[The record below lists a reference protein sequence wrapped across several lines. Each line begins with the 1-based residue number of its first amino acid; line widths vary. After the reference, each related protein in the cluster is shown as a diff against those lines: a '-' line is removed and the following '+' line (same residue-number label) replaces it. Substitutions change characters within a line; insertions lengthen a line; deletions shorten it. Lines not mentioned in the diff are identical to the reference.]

1 MAAAVTTP
9 VPAPSAKAALPGAND
24 PFAAFPHIPAA
35 VTVEVPVVALTVR
48 DLFRLEKGS
57 IVVTSQ
63 PSGANVPVQ
72 IAGTLVAW
80 GEFQVFA
87 DRLAVRLAELV

>member
-1 MAAAVTTP
+1 MASATP
-9 VPAPSAKAALPGAND
+9 PSVPAAALPVAND
-24 PFAAFPHIPAA
+24 PFTAFLHIPAP

-57 IVVTSQ
+57 IVTTSQ
-63 PSGANVPVQ
+63 SAGANIPVN
-72 IAGTLVAW
+72 IAKILIGW
-80 GEFQVFA
+80 GEFQVFG

>member
-1 MAAAVTTP
+1 MAAAI
-9 VPAPSAKAALPGAND
+9 APPMSTSSAKAALPGTND
-24 PFAAFPHIPAA
+24 PFAAFLHIPAA
-35 VTVEVPVVALTVR
+35 ITIDVPVVALTVR

-72 IAGTLVAW
+72 IASTLVAW
-80 GEFQVFA
+80 GEFQVFT
-87 DRLAVRLAELV
+87 DKLAVRLTELV